1 MNFSLSN
8 VRVSDFSH
16 ISINLIDNINLLNN
30 VSVLF
35 YYHKIILFL
44 ISLIEKRLRI
54 TNYMALNILRSIL
67 PTKQFDQSYD
77 FLDSSGQEKNIKFS
91 LTW

>member
-1 MNFSLSN
+1 M
-8 VRVSDFSH
+8 
-16 ISINLIDNINLLNN
+16 
-30 VSVLF
+30 
-35 YYHKIILFL
+35 YYFIIMDKIILFL

-67 PTKQFDQSYD
+67 PTKQFDQNYD
-77 FLDSSGQEKNIKFS
+77 FLDSSDQEKNIKFS